1 LFEVIL
7 TLPAIKIDLK
17 KIKHNADIVTKA
29 CRTLGI
35 EVVGV
40 VKACLG
46 SPKVAE
52 AMIAGGVSMIA
63 DSRLRN
69 LERLDGLGVPL
80 MMLRQPMAQEIAKT
94 VDITDICL
102 ISELKTAKNLSAAA
116 EAAGKKYGVITMVE
130 TGDLR
135 EGVLPGDLFDFIKE
149 VLTLPGIR
157 LEGIG
162 SNVACLQG
170 VHPTPSMLELLVEL
184 AYELRG
190 RFKIA
195 LPIISGGNSSAW
207 KLIEAGSIPAGINQV
222 RFGEGIILGR
232 ETVNFDPISGAF
244 QDAVLVEAELI
255 EVR

>member
-1 LFEVIL
+1 
-7 TLPAIKIDLK
+7 
-17 KIKHNADIVTKA
+17 
-29 CRTLGI
+29 
-35 EVVGV
+35 
-40 VKACLG
+40 
-46 SPKVAE
+46 
-52 AMIAGGVSMIA
+52 
-63 DSRLRN
+63 
-69 LERLDGLGVPL
+69 
-80 MMLRQPMAQEIAKT
+80 
-94 VDITDICL
+94 
-102 ISELKTAKNLSAAA
+102 
-116 EAAGKKYGVITMVE
+116 
-130 TGDLR
+130 
-135 EGVLPGDLFDFIKE
+135 VLPGDLFDFIKE

-170 VHPTPSMLELLVEL
+170 VHPTSSMLELLVEL

-255 EVR
+255 EVKIKPTPEHPGVLRKRAILALGVQDICKGDLKPLDERAHILRRSSDHLVVDVTDSNLHYGVGDTMTFIPSYEAMLMAMTSPFVEKLFYT